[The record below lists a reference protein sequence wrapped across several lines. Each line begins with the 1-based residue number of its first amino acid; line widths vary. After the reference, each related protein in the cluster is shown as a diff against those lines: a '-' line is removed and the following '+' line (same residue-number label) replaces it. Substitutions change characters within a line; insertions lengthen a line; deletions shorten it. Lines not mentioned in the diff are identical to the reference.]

1 MSRWLDGLNPEQQ
14 QAALHNHGPL
24 LILAGA
30 GSGKT
35 TVLVSRTGRIIDE
48 KIVEAE
54 QVCVLTFTNKAAR
67 ELKTRVAAKL
77 GAPAKKVWAGTFH
90 SFGLMLLKKHY
101 QAAQLPKEF
110 GILDGSDAGGMVKE
124 LLSDFKIAG
133 KQGFDTDSI
142 LEKMSRWRETG
153 KKEASV
159 DEDYEHA
166 IEWLLPRYQQRLKR
180 LGMVDFDGLILKPLE
195 LMRSNEEIAAAVR
208 NQFQQVM
215 VDEFQDTNLMQMRFV
230 RALVEGHRNI
240 AVVGDDDQSIYGWRG
255 ACVSNILDF
264 PKLYSGCEVV
274 RLERNYRCS
283 TEVLALANAVIAKNT
298 ERHPKV
304 LKPSKM
310 QAVSGFL
317 PEIFVYE
324 NEVAESESVAVE
336 IQQFMKQ
343 GRAASDICVLYRSN
357 SQGALLEAELRKSQI
372 PYRISGGTAFFD
384 RKEARDV
391 LAYLRCSLRPH
402 EIALRRILNLPAR
415 GIGDKAVELLESFC
429 NDHQIKFYHGLKRW
443 REAGVDDKAGAG
455 IDSFLHLLETL
466 PGRLFG
472 NSLKP
477 GDNLVKFFESI
488 GYKKSLEKLGTNAV
502 SIANRWRV
510 VEIMAS
516 IMDRSLERN
525 GATIQSL
532 ENFIDAMELRD
543 ALEEKDADVPKV
555 QLMTLHACKGLEF
568 DVVFLM
574 GVEEDILPHRVLGSD
589 ISEERR
595 LFYVGI
601 TRAKE
606 RLILTRARQRRKH
619 GKWVDAPPSRFLLEA
634 PPELYVE
641 HQGSRPVNEQR
652 RKAMVA
658 DLFKLLDGLG

>member
-48 KIVEAE
+48 KVVEAE

-153 KKEASV
+153 KQEASV

-195 LMRSNEEIAAAVR
+195 LMRTNEEIATAVR

-230 RALVEGHRNI
+230 KALVESHRNI

-264 PKLYSGCEVV
+264 PKIYAGCEVV

-324 NEVAESESVAVE
+324 NEVVESESVAVE

-343 GRAASDICVLYRSN
+343 GRAANEICVLYRSN
-357 SQGALLEAELRKSQI
+357 SQGALLEAELRKSQV

-402 EIALRRILNLPAR
+402 EIALRRILNLPSR

-443 REAGVDDKAGAG
+443 REAGVDEKAGAG

-510 VEIMAS
+510 VEVMAS

-619 GKWVDAPPSRFLLEA
+619 GKWVDAPPSRFLIEA

-641 HQGSRPVNEQR
+641 HNGSRPVNEQR